1 LYQTRFSDY
10 GTVVSTLQLLEAE
23 LNHASSLVRA
33 PGGPHTGLLQLS
45 VREIGRRLGLMLDA
59 WVDVPVEVKEGV
71 EMLKSEMVA
80 VRFEGV
86 DKKKNASAIADVEDL
101 VVRIKTADEDDVC
114 NAGVE
119 IGALIEEG
127 VLMPEECAGLISALF
142 GRICL
147 VKSDCRVKILS
158 VLRQLAGYSN
168 DNKVR

>member
-1 LYQTRFSDY
+1 M
-10 GTVVSTLQLLEAE
+10 
-23 LNHASSLVRA
+23 
-33 PGGPHTGLLQLS
+33 
-45 VREIGRRLGLMLDA
+45 REVGRRLGLVLDA

-71 EMLKSEMVA
+71 EMLKAEMA
-80 VRFEGV
+80 GARFEGV
-86 DKKKNASAIADVEDL
+86 AKKKDACIVADVEDL
-101 VVRIKTADEDDVC
+101 VVRIKTGDEDVVC

-119 IGALIEEG
+119 IGGLIEEG

-158 VLRQLAGYSN
+158 LLRRLAGYSC